1 MKGIDKEGVSFYKNR
16 NAIIYFEYKYAKE
29 VTMEQLAEKYSIT
42 KQRIWQIIR
51 RCQLGEGDYYEG
63 FENFKEKE
71 DSLKAS
77 SFSSNIA
84 QVNLIA
90 SPRPFLQP
98 LQAAPI
104 SSLDI

>member
-1 MKGIDKEGVSFYKNR
+1 MKGIDKDGISFYKNR
-16 NAIIYFEYKYAKE
+16 NAIIYFEYKYTKE

-71 DSLKAS
+71 DSLKELGIENDQIHKLLRKWMS
-77 SFSSNIA
+77 DKYGVKTIT
-84 QVNLIA
+84 LKDERI
-90 SPRPFLQP
+90 
-98 LQAAPI
+98 
-104 SSLDI
+104 